1 MEIWDLYDRERRV
14 IGEHIRGNEMPE
26 NGYHLVVHIWIRNRE
41 GKYLMTQ
48 RSENKKTCPLKW
60 ECVGGSVL
68 RGETSLHAALR
79 EVKEE
84 VGIDLAPESGGL
96 VQTRIRDTV
105 DGRRINDINDIYLY
119 TWDGEVDLGR
129 ATTDEVRRI
138 LWMDRDGI
146 ADLYRQGAMVSVIK
160 DLTYFIEDKEG
171 VFGKEDHRS
180 RLRKL
185 YLDQKRTLDTFL
197 ANGAIT
203 KAQYDKSLGD
213 LTVKM
218 GMENEAEP

>member
-1 MEIWDLYDRERRV
+1 MTGLIAGKGSGRKMEIWDLYDRERRV

-68 RGETSLHAALR
+68 QGETSLHAALR

-84 VGIDLAPESGGL
+84 VGIDLTPESGGL

-146 ADLYRQGAMVSVIK
+146 ADLYRQGEMVSVIK
-160 DLTYFIEDKEG
+160 DLSYFIDNDKG
-171 VFGKEDHRS
+171 LF
-180 RLRKL
+180 
-185 YLDQKRTLDTFL
+185 
-197 ANGAIT
+197 
-203 KAQYDKSLGD
+203 
-213 LTVKM
+213 
-218 GMENEAEP
+218 